1 MRASPLCCRL
11 GSGPLFSRAAGV
23 GLGCR
28 GRETLMDSKAMSL
41 PAKNRKGSP
50 QGTTLQIQNMG
61 PQSLPVTGHEAGLT
75 WPSGGRGGG
84 GGGCAADRPTAST
97 PCSPPATP
105 GSAVG
110 EKRGQSCLLPAS
122 KPLGPTALSTP
133 GNVRETS
140 RRLGPSPAPGEA
152 TLNGKFTQRKNSTS
166 F

>member
-23 GLGCR
+23 RLGCQ
-28 GRETLMDSKAMSL
+28 GRETPMDSKAISL
-41 PAKNRKGSP
+41 PTKNRKGSP
-50 QGTTLQIQNMG
+50 EGTTLQIQNMR
-61 PQSLPVTGHEAGLT
+61 PQSLPVTGHESGLT
-75 WPSGGRGGG
+75 WPSARGWG
-84 GGGCAADRPTAST
+84 AADGPTAST

-105 GSAVG
+105 GSAGG
-110 EKRGQSCLLPAS
+110 EKRGRQSCLLPAS

-140 RRLGPSPAPGEA
+140 RRVGPSPAPGEA